1 MPMNIKFK
9 TNVKTVIRYKGQEY
23 STADQL
29 PAEVRSAYEVAFA
42 KGIAAIPGAKQ
53 QIVFN
58 GQHFASADEM
68 PPAEK
73 KLYEDAMG
81 LVEDGVLAKGGV
93 PVLSRASSAWMTP
106 TQMRLVLFFGAIAAL
121 VVILR
126 LLL

>member
-1 MPMNIKFK
+1 MSINFK

-23 STADQL
+23 SSADAL
-29 PAEVRSAYEVAFA
+29 PAEARSAYEAAFA
-42 KGIAAIPGAKQ
+42 KRIAAIPGAKQ

-68 PPAEK
+68 PSAEK

-81 LVEDGVLAKGGV
+81 LVQDGALVHGTV
-93 PVLSRASSAWMTP
+93 PVLARPSSSWITP
-106 TQMRLVLFFGAIAAL
+106 MQMRLILAFGAIAAL

-126 LLL
+126 LLV

>member
-29 PAEVRSAYEVAFA
+29 PVEVRSAYEAACA

-81 LVEDGVLAKGGV
+81 LVQDGVLAKGSV
-93 PVLSRASSAWMTP
+93 PVLSRASSGWMTP
-106 TQMRLVLFFGAIAAL
+106 TQMRLVLVFGALMAL
-121 VVILR
+121 GLVLR
-126 LLL
+126 YLL